1 MNLPNSLTLIRIFLT
16 PLLVYLL
23 IYISE
28 FHSIIAASVFL
39 AAAVTDWLDGHLAR
53 RRQQVTTL
61 GKLLDPVAD
70 KILVSAAL
78 ISMVQIDLVPGWIVM
93 LIVGREFAVT
103 GLRGIAATHGVV
115 IEARDLA
122 KYKTALQYVT
132 IILLILTKSI
142 PAEIQDYYIYF
153 SMGALWMALGVTL
166 YSGVDYFVRF
176 FRTGDMTATVK
187 REDRWH

>member
-28 FHSIIAASVFL
+28 VSSIIAAAVFL
-39 AAAVTDWLDGHLAR
+39 AAALTDWLDGHLAR
-53 RRQQVTTL
+53 QRRQVTTL

-78 ISMVQIDLVPGWIVM
+78 ISMVQIDLVPGWMVTM
-93 LIVGREFAVT
+93 IVGREFAVT
-103 GLRGIAATHGVV
+103 GLRGIAASQGVV

-142 PAEIQDYYIYF
+142 PAEILDYYSYF
-153 SMGALWMALGVTL
+153 ASGALWMTLGITL

-176 FRTGDMTATVK
+176 FRAGDVDAVVR

>member
-1 MNLPNSLTLIRIFLT
+1 MNLPNSLTLVRIFLT

-28 FHSIIAASVFL
+28 VSSIIAAAVFL
-39 AAAVTDWLDGHLAR
+39 GAAVTDWLDGHLAR
-53 RRQQVTTL
+53 RRRQVTAL

-78 ISMVQIDLVPGWIVM
+78 ISMIQIDLVPGWMVI

-103 GLRGIAATHGVV
+103 GLRGIAASHGV
-115 IEARDLA
+115 IMEARDLA

-132 IILLILTKSI
+132 IILLILTKNI
-142 PAEIQDYYIYF
+142 PAEAQDYYSYF
-153 SMGALWMALGVTL
+153 ASGALWMTLGVTL

-176 FRTGDMTATVK
+176 FRTGDMTELVK
-187 REDRWH
+187 REERWH

>member
-1 MNLPNSLTLIRIFLT
+1 MNLPNSLTLIRIVLT

-28 FHSIIAASVFL
+28 VGSILAAAVFL
-39 AAAVTDWLDGHLAR
+39 AAALTDWLDGHLAR
-53 RRQQVTTL
+53 RRRQVTNL

-70 KILVSAAL
+70 KILVAAAF
-78 ISMVQIDLVPGWIVM
+78 ISLVQIDLVPGWMV
-93 LIVGREFAVT
+93 LVIVGRELAVT
-103 GLRGIAATHGVV
+103 GLRGIAASHGVV

-132 IILLILTKSI
+132 IILLILQTNV
-142 PAEIQDYYIYF
+142 PGDIQDYYAYF
-153 SMGALWMALGVTL
+153 ATGALWMTLGVTL

-176 FRTGDMTATVK
+176 FRTGDVTSMVK

>member
-1 MNLPNSLTLIRIFLT
+1 MNLPNSLTLIRIILT

-28 FHSIIAASVFL
+28 VYSIIAAAVFL

-78 ISMVQIDLVPGWIVM
+78 ISMVQVDLVPGWMVM

-103 GLRGIAATHGVV
+103 GLRGIAASHGVV
-115 IEARDLA
+115 FEARDLA

-132 IILLILTKSI
+132 IILLILTKSV
-142 PAEIQDYYIYF
+142 PTEIQDYYIYF
-153 SMGALWMALGVTL
+153 SMGALWMTLGVTL

-176 FRTGDMTATVK
+176 FRTGDMTAPVK

>member
-1 MNLPNSLTLIRIFLT
+1 
-16 PLLVYLL
+16 
-23 IYISE
+23 
-28 FHSIIAASVFL
+28 
-39 AAAVTDWLDGHLAR
+39 
-53 RRQQVTTL
+53 VTTL

-103 GLRGIAATHGVV
+103 GLRGIAASHGVV
-115 IEARDLA
+115 FEARDLA
-122 KYKTALQYVT
+122 KYKTALQYGT

-153 SMGALWMALGVTL
+153 SMGALWMTLGVTL

-176 FRTGDMTATVK
+176 FRTGDMTAPVK

>member
-1 MNLPNSLTLIRIFLT
+1 MNLPNSLTLIRIVLT

-28 FHSIIAASVFL
+28 VYSIIAAAVFL

-53 RRQQVTTL
+53 RRRQVTTL

-78 ISMVQIDLVPGWIVM
+78 ISMVQIDLVPGWMVM
-93 LIVGREFAVT
+93 MIVGREFAVT

-142 PAEIQDYYIYF
+142 PAEIQDYYVYF
-153 SMGALWMALGVTL
+153 STGALWMTLGVTL

-176 FRTGDMTATVK
+176 FRTGDMTAPVK

>member
-1 MNLPNSLTLIRIFLT
+1 MNLPNSLTLIRIVLT

-28 FHSIIAASVFL
+28 VYSIIAAAVFL

-53 RRQQVTTL
+53 RRRQVTTL

-78 ISMVQIDLVPGWIVM
+78 ISMVQIDLVPGWMVM
-93 LIVGREFAVT
+93 MIVGREFAVT
-103 GLRGIAATHGVV
+103 GLRGIAVSHGVV

-142 PAEIQDYYIYF
+142 PAEIQDYYLYF
-153 SMGALWMALGVTL
+153 STGALWMTLGVTL
-166 YSGVDYFVRF
+166 YSGVEYFVRF
-176 FRTGDMTATVK
+176 FRTGDMTAPVK